1 MVTFIIIVWL
11 LLNLFILLLFYTV
24 GKENKEL
31 DKQVKSAYKISQ
43 LYPKREN

>member
-1 MVTFIIIVWL
+1 MLIFIITIWL

-31 DKQVKSAYKISQ
+31 DKQVESAYEVSK
-43 LYPKREN
+43 LYPKK

>member
-1 MVTFIIIVWL
+1 MLIFIITIWL

-31 DKQVKSAYKISQ
+31 DKQDESVYRVSK
-43 LYPKREN
+43 LYPKK

>member
-1 MVTFIIIVWL
+1 MLIFIITIWL

-31 DKQVKSAYKISQ
+31 DKEVESVYRVSQ
-43 LYPKREN
+43 LYPKK